1 MPASPAPERGTQ
13 IESAAGQSGVDASGG
28 QRSWEVTCQPTHS
41 PSWEE
46 RLYMELQELQA
57 YRQGAIQE
65 ADVRNGAEGDG
76 GGEAPPKGLW
86 YSLQAGPQ
94 VQMQHNVCSP
104 TPAELPCTV
113 IPEPPAARHC
123 CGLRV
128 LQTELLKDG
137 YDLPSHDALA
147 QILPNGRYLFKGAK
161 TELHRAAQQEQKR
174 PAERPEAPQANR
186 PNINHTYQIHHPRKR
201 TPLHDFEDDPHMAE
215 ITDLQTK
222 EVENYRSA
230 MSKMA
235 EDIIVLRTQVV
246 TLDSEN
252 SQLRT
257 DLSLQQDL
265 GRDLLD
271 DTDIDVMTKAEIADR
286 IASLKLKL
294 ASEISKAA
302 SQRDRIQQLQ
312 NDLIK
317 KNDSEKEL
325 LNLQRVHQQQQE
337 DLRRHQSCL
346 AKIATL
352 EATVKQQEKVIEKM
366 EKALD
371 GKFIEKIKLSGDKR
385 LGVKKQ
391 RGETDHRKE
400 ETELALAAENTR
412 LRGDLDWIRQQP
424 ASLII
429 QQSAQTKET
438 VPLKERLS
446 LLNKLERAEARVQ
459 TLVAQLEENS
469 KLWGRQKQEM
479 LTKLSEHRHGFV
491 RTSTTI
497 LHNVPSRSVSESLYQ
512 QSSQRKQKP
521 VK

>member
-1 MPASPAPERGTQ
+1 MYDGK
-13 IESAAGQSGVDASGG
+13 V
-28 QRSWEVTCQPTHS
+28 
-41 PSWEE
+41 
-46 RLYMELQELQA
+46 YEL
-57 YRQGAIQE
+57 
-65 ADVRNGAEGDG
+65 
-76 GGEAPPKGLW
+76 KG
-86 YSLQAGPQ
+86 
-94 VQMQHNVCSP
+94 
-104 TPAELPCTV
+104 
-113 IPEPPAARHC
+113 RK
-123 CGLRV
+123 
-128 LQTELLKDG
+128 LLKDG

-186 PNINHTYQIHHPRKR
+186 PNINHTYQVHHPHKR

-246 TLDSEN
+246 TLESEN

-337 DLRRHQSCL
+337 DLQRHQSCL

-371 GKFIEKIKLSGDKR
+371 GKLIEKIKPIGDKR
-385 LGVKKQ
+385 VGVKKQ

-400 ETELALAAENTR
+400 ETESALAAENTR
-412 LRGDLDWIRQQP
+412 LRGDLDRIRQQP
-424 ASLII
+424 ASVII
-429 QQSAQTKET
+429 QQSAQ
-438 VPLKERLS
+438 ERLS
-446 LLNKLERAEARVQ
+446 LLNKLKRAQARVQ
-459 TLVAQLEENS
+459 TLEAQLEENS

-497 LHNVPSRSVSESLYQ
+497 LHNVPSRSVSELLYQ
-512 QSSQRKQKP
+512 QSRQRKQKP